1 MLKTLLG
8 LFALIFFYFGTY
20 KLIKDHIKINAFF
33 IPVFINLSIMLL
45 LYVAGLIGI
54 LKSVVWVIGFTGI
67 LYFIIYVIKNSNLI
81 YSDVKSVMA
90 LGLGTIKSF
99 FYKKTIVQALLL
111 FIVSVS
117 SSFAFMNMTIDIW
130 VHDRNL
136 MFFLFVLLTSLIFP
150 IIYNNIDNSFKFFRK
165 DPLYRNLSIGV
176 FIISTAIFVL
186 LLSGNEFLLS
196 RTDNIIITNM
206 GAVDTNASRSET
218 ILLEVKEKS
227 SQTKLDYEL
236 VSNWEDVSHSGDIG
250 EIVLKH
256 QDDRLLL
263 NFQGKGPNTYEF
275 IFIRAPTSGVVNIN
289 INNVV
294 YEYELYD
301 KSDNQK
307 RIDISSNYFLSDIII
322 LCANFLFIVTMLHM
336 VFKFIYLYKTGE
348 EGQLLSKYNK
358 YLFYLFLV
366 IILFLFTRPMHFWA
380 WDEFSHWGIFIK
392 ELSIKD
398 KLPTGTYCT
407 VVPRYI
413 PGISLFEYFFL
424 TFLGYTEGHAYFAYL
439 FFVVSAAW
447 VGFIDIPQKNIGLK
461 ILFLLAIIIA
471 LFILPLYF
479 ISMYIDAALGL
490 LFGAGLIYYFKYR
503 KIYFGGVGIFLIF
516 CGLQLMKTWGL
527 VFSVILF
534 GIIFIDKIFSQKHEN
549 HKGKYSHKKEILFL
563 TLFLLSSILFIQ
575 ITWQIHLQEN
585 GIENSIGDGGNLLN
599 SFQNGTEYDV
609 RTIFNNW
616 IEITTKGRQDT
627 YLHGALSI
635 LSLSLI
641 LLSVGILISYKDKQ
655 IIWFNSSVFVFFII
669 NIFLLFISYI
679 VYFSI
684 EEGIKFAS
692 YERYASEFFL
702 GWFLLLIYQISTC
715 FNLGRCS
722 YMSLKIVHMSLIAMI
737 AIGIPVVI
745 TGTQLPPQ
753 NYIGRRE
760 TLKYILEK
768 YEDMIF
774 DGNDNKI
781 FHIAQ
786 NTNGLSH
793 LMLRYEICPN
803 TAQYTAQNEGWS
815 FGEPYPLLES
825 ECDTTLFTID
835 ELNTI
840 IISDY
845 DYVLITKPD
854 KQLWKYYGEI
864 FQGHKLD
871 GNQLFKVDEEQIIFI
886 E

>member
-1 MLKTLLG
+1 
-8 LFALIFFYFGTY
+8 
-20 KLIKDHIKINAFF
+20 
-33 IPVFINLSIMLL
+33 MLL
-45 LYVAGLIGI
+45 LYIAGLIGV
-54 LKSVVWVIGFTGI
+54 LESAVWVIGFTGI

-81 YSDVKSVMA
+81 YYDGKSVII
-90 LGLGTIKSF
+90 LVSGTIKSF
-99 FYKKTIVQALLL
+99 FYKKTIVQALVL
-111 FIVSVS
+111 FIVSAS
-117 SSFAFMNMTIDIW
+117 SSFALMNMAIDIW
-130 VHDRNL
+130 VHDRKL
-136 MFFLFVLLTSLIFP
+136 MLFLFVLLTSLVFP
-150 IIYNNIDNSFKFFRK
+150 IIYNNIDNSFKLIRK
-165 DPLYRNLSIGV
+165 DRLYRNLSIGV
-176 FIISTAIFVL
+176 FIISTAIFML
-186 LLSGNEFLLS
+186 LLSGNEFLLP

-206 GAVDTNASRSET
+206 GAADINVSRSKT

-236 VSNWEDVSHSGDIG
+236 VSNWKDVSLSNDIG
-250 EIVLKH
+250 EIVLEH

-263 NFQGKGPNTYEF
+263 NFQDKGPNTYAF
-275 IFIRAPTSGVVNIN
+275 LFIRTPTSGVVKIN
-289 INNVV
+289 VNDVA
-294 YEYELYD
+294 YEYDLYD
-301 KSDNQK
+301 RSDNQK

-322 LCANFLFIVTMLHM
+322 LCANFLFIVTMLHV

-358 YLFYLFLV
+358 YFFYLFLV

-447 VGFIDIPQKNIGLK
+447 VGFIDIPKQNIGLK
-461 ILFLLAIIIA
+461 ILIILAIIIA

-479 ISMYIDAALGL
+479 ISMYVDAALGL
-490 LFGAGLIYYFKYR
+490 LFGVGLIYYFKYR
-503 KIYFGGVGIFLIF
+503 KTSFGGVGIFWIF

-527 VFSVILF
+527 AFSVILF

-549 HKGKYSHKKEILFL
+549 HKGKYSHKKGILFL
-563 TLFLLSSILFIQ
+563 ILFLLGSIFFIQ

-585 GIENSIGDGGNLLN
+585 GIENSIGDGGSLLN

-635 LSLSLI
+635 FSLSLI

-655 IIWFNSSVFVFFII
+655 IIWFNLSMFVFFII
-669 NIFLLFISYI
+669 NIFLLFVSYI

-684 EEGIKFAS
+684 EEGINFAS

-702 GWFLLLIYQISTC
+702 GWFLLLIYQMSTC
-715 FNLGRCS
+715 FSLERCS
-722 YMSLKIVHMSLIAMI
+722 YTSLKIVHMSLIAMI
-737 AIGIPVVI
+737 AIGIPVAI

-760 TLKYILEK
+760 TLGYIIEK
-768 YEDMIF
+768 YEDTIF

-825 ECDTTLFTID
+825 ECNTMPYNIEELYTTIT
-835 ELNTI
+835 
-840 IISDY
+840 SDY

-854 KQLWKYYGEI
+854 KQLWKFYGDI

-871 GNQLFKVDEEQIIFI
+871 GDQLFKVDKEQIIFI